1 MSRVGRDNN
10 NVRSLRQRT
19 KTARKDENN
28 TVRESL
34 LAALAANEKLVVLTS
49 ALATHAL
56 PDSTNRL
63 AALTR
68 EVASSYPARFFGLGE
83 LLEDLVPTAHELLE
97 RGLRPLVLMGST
109 DLARSYAGL
118 SALCAAHAP
127 VIFLLATGT
136 EEGQTWQAQG
146 ANDLA
151 ILRTLPPLWIGVPG
165 SPASFKQQ
173 LALALQNEAG
183 PVALHYTSPV
193 KPTLVHLR
201 VSDNLGIGK
210 AQMLREGKDLVIL
223 SLGQAVETALT
234 VAADLAKM
242 GREAAVVDAAW
253 LRPLDEALL
262 GAVANYFSRLVTLE
276 AGSLN
281 AGFGAALLELFEAKG
296 LHSLHLKRISL
307 DDYPSPE
314 RLTDEVAHFLDKTL
328 QTQGLAGSSLVHL
341 RPSGA

>member
-1 MSRVGRDNN
+1 MSRAGKNN
-10 NVRSLRQRT
+10 NIIRASRQKIKGT
-19 KTARKDENN
+19 RKDENN
-28 TVRESL
+28 TIRDNL

-56 PDSTNRL
+56 PDSANRL
-63 AALTR
+63 AALTS

-83 LLEDLVPTAHELLE
+83 LLEDLVPTVHELLE

-127 VIFLLATGT
+127 VIFLLATGA

-151 ILRTLPPLWIGVPG
+151 ILRTLPSLWIGVPG
-165 SPASFKQQ
+165 SPLSFKQQ
-173 LALALQNEAG
+173 LALAVQNEAG
-183 PVALHYTSPV
+183 PVALHYTSAVMPS
-193 KPTLVHLR
+193 LVHLR
-201 VSDNLGIGK
+201 GSDNLGIGK
-210 AQMLREGKDLVIL
+210 AQMLREGKDLVML

-234 VAADLAKM
+234 LAEELAKL

-262 GAVANYFSRLVTLE
+262 TAVANYFPRLVTLE
-276 AGSLN
+276 AGNLN
-281 AGFGAALLELFEAKG
+281 AGFGAALLELFESKN

-328 QTQGLAGSSLVHL
+328 QTQSLGGSNLLHL
-341 RPSGA
+341 RPSEA